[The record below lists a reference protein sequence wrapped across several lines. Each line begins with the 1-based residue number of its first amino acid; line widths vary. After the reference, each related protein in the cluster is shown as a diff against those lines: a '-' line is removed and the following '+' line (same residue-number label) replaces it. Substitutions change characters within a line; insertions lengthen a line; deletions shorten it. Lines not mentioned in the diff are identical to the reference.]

1 MGRSFLF
8 ISGKGGV
15 GKSTLSSAIAVAAAE
30 QGRRVA
36 LIDGDIGLRSL
47 DMMLGLQDKVLFD
60 LSDVVARRCSLDKAM
75 VWHPSH
81 PTLRLLV
88 GGQSAKPKD
97 FKRQDLSRILTTL
110 KKRFDLV
117 LIDGPAGL
125 GRGVRNFVGITDE
138 VVIVS
143 TPDPVSQR
151 SAEKLA
157 SLLFPSGIRPGLLL
171 NRINRDLVISG
182 DLPQPGAQA
191 LSLDLPL
198 LGAVEEGSTVYS
210 AMLEGKTAAET
221 DEPMLRSAIEDVL
234 QRMQGMEKP
243 VSDYVPPRLN
253 LFRRLWKWLED

>member
-1 MGRSFLF
+1 MGASFLF

-15 GKSTLSSAIAVAAAE
+15 GKSTLSSSIAVAAAG

-60 LSDVVARRCSLDKAM
+60 LSDVVARRCSLDNAM
-75 VWHPSH
+75 VWHPAH

-88 GGQSAKPKD
+88 GGQAAKPKD
-97 FKRQDLSRILTTL
+97 FKQQDLRKILQTL

-117 LIDGPAGL
+117 LVDGPAGL
-125 GRGVRNFVGITDE
+125 GRGVRNFTGITDE

-157 SLLFPSGIRPGLLL
+157 SQLYPMGIRPSLLL
-171 NRINRDLVISG
+171 NRIDRGLVISG
-182 DLPQPGAQA
+182 ELPQPKLQA

-198 LGAVEEGSTVYS
+198 LGAVEECPAVYN
-210 AMLEGKTAAET
+210 AMLEGRTAAET
-221 DEPMLRSAIEDVL
+221 DQPMLKNALEEII
-234 QRMQGMEKP
+234 QRMQGMERP
-243 VSDYVPPRLN
+243 IQDYEAPYLN
-253 LFRRLWKWLED
+253 LFQRIWKWLED